1 MKCLRK
7 KLQIMKENIVHAL
20 QVSLIRVLSPVTVK
34 YKPKAKKKSKH
45 QLIKKTKFVLLQGL

>member
-1 MKCLRK
+1 
-7 KLQIMKENIVHAL
+7 MKENIVHAL